1 MPGMRKK
8 VAVLQL
14 IDQLGTGG
22 AEILQSTLAA
32 SIDRERFD
40 WHVITLRPPADT
52 LPRVEVELRDMGVP
66 LNVLNQKKVYD
77 LRAVLRLNRYIRRHK
92 IDIIHTHLEGAD
104 IVGGVAGLLA
114 RKPVVSTVHLSHN
127 DIVGSSAA
135 HKLLLKVTARWLCRR
150 IAVVAENMREETA
163 SWLGVPLSKVV
174 SIPNGVDTSRFQIS
188 PGFDRP
194 AIKRTLAGGDGNY
207 PLVINV
213 ARLFPQ
219 KSQEYLIKAARIVLA
234 SAPEARFAIVGTGP
248 RQAEIAALIHD
259 EGLDDKMFL
268 AGRRD
273 DVPDVLAAADLF
285 ALSSMQE
292 GLPVALLEA
301 LAAACPVVS
310 TDVGG
315 VSEIIRHN
323 VTGLLVPPANP
334 EAMAAA
340 IIEMLADPERARTL
354 AANGQELVQREYS
367 MQAWGRKWQALYLQV
382 LRRR

>member
-1 MPGMRKK
+1 MPKK

-32 SIDRERFD
+32 SIDRDRFD
-40 WHVITLRPPADT
+40 WHVITLRPAADV
-52 LPRVEVELRDMGVP
+52 LPRVEVELREMGVP
-66 LNVLNQKKVYD
+66 LNVLNQRKAYD
-77 LRAVLRLNRYIRRHK
+77 LRAVLRLNRYIRRNK

-104 IVGGVAGLLA
+104 IVGGIAGLLA
-114 RKPVVSTVHLSHN
+114 RKPVVSTVHLLHS

-135 HKLLLKVTARWLCRR
+135 HRLMLKVTARWLCKR
-150 IAVVAENMREETA
+150 IAVVAESMREDTA
-163 SWLGVPLSKVV
+163 KWLGVPLRKVV
-174 SIPNGVDTSRFQIS
+174 AIPNGVDTTRFHTG
-188 PGFDRP
+188 PGLDRT
-194 AIKRTLAGGDGNY
+194 AVKRSLAGGDGNY

-219 KSQEYLIKAARIVLA
+219 KTQEYLIKAARIVLA
-234 SAPEARFAIVGTGP
+234 SVPKVRFAIVGTGP
-248 RQAEIAALIHD
+248 REAEIATLIHE
-259 EGLDDKMFL
+259 EGLDDKVFL

-315 VSEIIRHN
+315 VSEIVRHN
-323 VTGLLVPPANP
+323 VTGLLVPPSDP
-334 EAMAAA
+334 EALAAA
-340 IIEMLADPERARTL
+340 IVEMLSDPKRARSL
-354 AANGQELVQREYS
+354 ALKGQELVQREYS

>member
-1 MPGMRKK
+1 MRKK

-32 SIDRERFD
+32 SIDRDRFD
-40 WHVITLRPPADT
+40 WHVITLRPPGDV
-52 LPRVEVELRDMGVP
+52 LPRVEVELREMGVP
-66 LNVLNQKKVYD
+66 ISVLNQKNVYD
-77 LRAVLRLNRYIRRHK
+77 LRAVIWLNRYIRRHE

-135 HKLLLKVTARWLCRR
+135 HKFLLKVTARWLCKR
-150 IAVVAENMREETA
+150 IAVVAESMREETA
-163 SWLGVPLSKVV
+163 EWLGVPLRKVIA
-174 SIPNGVDTSRFQIS
+174 IPNGVDTGRFRVS
-188 PGFDRP
+188 PGLDRP
-194 AIKRTLAGGDGNY
+194 AIKRTLAGGDGQY

-219 KSQEYLIKAARIVLA
+219 KSQEYLVRAAKTVL
-234 SAPEARFAIVGTGP
+234 SSVPEARFAIVGNGP
-248 RQAEIAALIHD
+248 REAEITGLVHE
-259 EGLDDKMFL
+259 EGLDDRFFL

-301 LAAACPVVS
+301 LAAGCPVVS

-334 EAMAAA
+334 EALASA
-340 IIEMLADPERARTL
+340 IVEMLSDPKRARSL
-354 AANGQELVQREYS
+354 AAKGQELVQREYS
-367 MQAWGRKWQALYLQV
+367 MQAWGRKWQVLYLHV
-382 LRRR
+382 LGRR